1 MAVKSETNYF
11 FYLAQNNSEGEPLLR
26 HRTNQKNLK

>member
-11 FYLAQNNSEGEPLLR
+11 FYLAQNNSEGD
-26 HRTNQKNLK
+26 TSVTSQNQSKES